1 MLVWGMVSV
10 EKLNHF
16 PQSELFDSTN
26 LLPSNIRCSTW
37 CNGNCWSNSKTS
49 TEEVWASLFWNT
61 CFFAKKGKLVGG
73 WTNPS
78 GKNTCQIGSFP
89 QIRVNLINLWN
100 HHLADLAN
108 MVRTLKGVATWK
120 MGEWKDA
127 FKWYLQLFFWGVWHQ
142 AAQRFTSFTNVKRNL
157 LQTYRPTEAEKIP
170 KKCINYASEKSWFS
184 SVDVL
189 FPSILLF
196 SKKEKLRLK
205 RNATLQCLQPML
217 LGAACRDC
225 STKTDMVRSNDLP
238 PISGP
243 SCLVLFFG
251 KLRSLVMVPWFRVC
265 WSCVVFGLG
274 KVWKWRWIVMFWVL
288 WEFQGE
294 VAHNS
299 RCFLLQSLHIAHVN
313 IFWCCVF

>member
-100 HHLADLAN
+100 HHLADPSKYGED
-108 MVRTLKGVATWK
+108 LKRSCNLKNG
-120 MGEWKDA
+120 
-127 FKWYLQLFFWGVWHQ
+127 
-142 AAQRFTSFTNVKRNL
+142 RVKR
-157 LQTYRPTEAEKIP
+157 
-170 KKCINYASEKSWFS
+170 CIQMISATVFLGGLTS
-184 SVDVL
+184 S
-189 FPSILLF
+189 
-196 SKKEKLRLK
+196 
-205 RNATLQCLQPML
+205 
-217 LGAACRDC
+217 
-225 STKTDMVRSNDLP
+225 STA
-238 PISGP
+238 I
-243 SCLVLFFG
+243 
-251 KLRSLVMVPWFRVC
+251 
-265 WSCVVFGLG
+265 
-274 KVWKWRWIVMFWVL
+274 
-288 WEFQGE
+288 
-294 VAHNS
+294 
-299 RCFLLQSLHIAHVN
+299 
-313 IFWCCVF
+313 